1 MTANTNVG
9 FPRRIG
15 TGVVLA
21 LFVLLASVGF
31 AQQLTGTLTGI
42 ASDSAGAVIPG
53 AKVTLINEA
62 SGDPRT
68 TLTNGSGY
76 FSITAIPSGSY
87 TVQVSAP
94 GFKTWEE
101 KNIPFSQGASHSLTN
116 ITLEVGGAKET
127 MEITAGAL
135 VVPVDNA
142 EVSTTLNATAITD
155 TPILGRDAGEL
166 LKLMPGMALNNG
178 GSQGSSFSDKVVGT
192 NTGPV
197 GSYSANGTQPNGAMA
212 FMLDG
217 ANLVDPG
224 NMGTQ
229 IANINQDM
237 VSEVKVLMSSYSAE
251 YAKGPVIFQ
260 AISKSGGNQFHGEGY
275 LYARNSALNSWE
287 AYNRQQYRNDL
298 ASGASA
304 ALVAQQLHPDE
315 HYYYMGGNIGGPI
328 AFGPVNRSH
337 KKLFFWAGYEYM
349 NQHPAAQALNM
360 NVPTLAQR
368 GGDFS
373 NADLTAAQ
381 LKGINDAG
389 FGYAYNNVPAIDPS
403 LFDVNLT
410 GGNPDGNH
418 GILGLYPKPN
428 ISPNQ
433 GNGFNNYQYVNKS
446 PQNRWELTGKVDY
459 AFSDNTKLS
468 VSYTRQ
474 IENDQHPIAIWWAP
488 AWTLPYPSPIVAPT
502 TSQVFLSNFTHV
514 FSSTTTN
521 EFVFSLARYINPSSL
536 SNPSAVDRTKL
547 GFNVQGLFGHTTK
560 QMPNFYGPWGGAFPD
575 FRQPSFDGGYMGN
588 AFGGTKKDPALFDNF
603 TKVIGR
609 HTIKTGFYWDTS
621 ENIQS
626 NSGQDNGIYNLGW
639 GATGTGNVVAD
650 FLLGKSNNYQQAS
663 AVPVQDIKFHQWAIY
678 GQDAFK
684 ATRRLTVNYGLRL
697 DHVGQ
702 WYGPSAGAQVWN
714 PATYTNDPS
723 VQNPGLLW
731 HAIDKSIPQ
740 SGFVSPTFY
749 YEPRVGAAYDVF
761 GNGKTVVRG
770 GMAVF
775 RYQVSTEVGG
785 AFNGPLGAFTFQT
798 PATTTGFDQINSGGA
813 FTPPSGVFQ
822 NGANIS
828 ALQRGDNRTPKVV
841 DWNITLSQALP
852 WHSVFEV
859 SYVGN
864 KSTNQWIN
872 GSNDKVNDAN
882 SVLPGSYFKPDPTIA
897 GPNNLVSPN
906 GLVCSATGTAAK
918 DPIDCNSPSL
928 RANYANGFAVN
939 HFRPLT
945 NYQDIYVLTHG
956 AYANYNSLQVSL
968 QKQSGRATFLANYT
982 FSKVLGIR
990 DGSSD
995 NGAGNGKAVDAFNLR
1010 ANYAPLA
1017 YDHTHIFNIS
1027 GVWNLGNP
1035 IRSKGSCEDVSHC
1048 SSLLAGLVNGW
1059 RLSTY
1064 TTYQSG
1070 APLQPSTGGNLNAI
1084 YNSTALTVPLNG
1096 ATDLPDNSILLP
1108 NGLKSLNVNPGTWF
1122 GTDQNGGGSTVLLPT
1137 LTCDP
1142 RKHASGFYFNPNC
1155 FGVPAYG
1162 QQGVKVWPYLRNPAY
1177 FDSDLGLYKDFKVT
1191 ERQKVEFRVSAV
1203 NWLNH
1208 PLPQFGLAGNSDQ
1221 QLNFTNTTFK
1231 PENDATECGL
1241 VGYQWDGST
1250 LPCNA
1255 RIISVAGKNT
1265 NTDPVSG
1272 TTGKPHFK
1280 TGSRFL
1286 TFSVKYFF

>member
-1 MTANTNVG
+1 MTAHANVG
-9 FPRRIG
+9 FSRRIG
-15 TGVVLA
+15 ALATLA
-21 LFVLLASVGF
+21 LFVLLASLSFG
-31 AQQLTGTLTGI
+31 QQLTGTLTGI
-42 ASDSAGAVIPG
+42 ASDSAGAVVPG

-62 SGDPRT
+62 SADERT

-87 TVQVSAP
+87 TVQVAAA
-94 GFKTWEE
+94 GFKTWET
-101 KNIPFSQGASHSLTN
+101 KNVVFSQGASHSLTN

-135 VVPVDNA
+135 AVPVDNA
-142 EVSTTLNATAITD
+142 EVSTTLNQTAITD

-178 GSQGSSFSDKVVGT
+178 GSQGSGFSDKVVGT

-197 GSYSANGTQPNGAMA
+197 GAYSANGTQPNGAMA

-287 AYNRQQYRNDL
+287 AYSRLQYRNDL
-298 ASGASA
+298 AQGGSA
-304 ALVAQQLHPDE
+304 AVLAKQLHPDE

-381 LKGINDAG
+381 LQGINNAG
-389 FGYAYNNVPAIDPS
+389 FGYAYNNTSAIDPS
-403 LFDVNLT
+403 TFDPNIT

-428 ISPNQ
+428 ISPND

-459 AFSDNTKLS
+459 AISDNSKLS

-521 EFVFSLARYINPSSL
+521 EFVFSLARYINPSKL
-536 SNPSAVDRTKL
+536 SDPGAVDRTKL

-575 FRQPSFDGGYMGN
+575 FRQFSFDGGYMGN

-603 TKVIGR
+603 TKVVGR
-609 HTIKTGFYWDTS
+609 HTVKAGFYWDTS

-626 NSGQDNGIYNLGW
+626 SSGQDNGVYNLGW
-639 GATGTGNVVAD
+639 GSNSTGNVVAD
-650 FLLGKSNNYQQAS
+650 FLLGRTGNYQQAS
-663 AVPVQDIKFHQWAIY
+663 AVPVQDVKFHQWALY
-678 GQDAFK
+678 GQDSFK
-684 ATRRLTVNYGLRL
+684 ATRRLTVNYGLRF

-702 WYGPSAGAQVWN
+702 WYGPKAGAQVWN
-714 PATYTNDPS
+714 PATYTNDPT

-740 SGFVSPTFY
+740 SGFVSPLFY
-749 YEPRVGAAYDVF
+749 YEPRFGAAYDVF
-761 GNGKTVVRG
+761 GTGKTVIRG

-775 RYQVSTEVGG
+775 RYQVSTEVTG

-798 PATTTGFDQINSGGA
+798 SPTSTGYDQINSGTPG
-813 FTPPSGVFQ
+813 FTPPSGVSQ
-822 NGANIS
+822 NGASIS

-841 DWNITLSQALP
+841 DWNITVSQALP
-852 WHSVFEV
+852 GHAVFEV

-872 GSNDKVNDAN
+872 GNNDKVSDAN
-882 SVLPGSYFKPDPTIA
+882 SVLPGSYFNPDPTIA

-906 GLVCSATGTAAK
+906 PVPCTNGNAALNSTFCS
-918 DPIDCNSPSL
+918 DP
-928 RANYANGFAVN
+928 NYGNGFNDN

-945 NYQDIYVLTHG
+945 NYQDVYVLTHG

-995 NGAGNGKAVDAFNLR
+995 NGAGNGKAVDPFNLR

-1017 YDHTHIFNIS
+1017 YDHTHIFNLS

-1035 IRSKGSCEDVSHC
+1035 IHSKGDCEDVAHC
-1048 SSLLAGLVNGW
+1048 TSLLAGLVNGW

-1064 TTYQSG
+1064 TTFQSG
-1070 APLQPSTGGNLNAI
+1070 APLQPSTGGALNAI
-1084 YNSTALTVPLNG
+1084 YNSTSLTVPLNG
-1096 ATDLPDNSILLP
+1096 APDLPDNSILLP
-1108 NGLKSLNVNPGTWF
+1108 NGLKSVAVNPATWF
-1122 GTDQNGGGSTVLLPT
+1122 GSAQNGGGYTVLLPT

-1142 RKHASGFYFNPNC
+1142 RKHASGQYFNPNC
-1155 FGVPAYG
+1155 FSVPAYG
-1162 QQGVKVWPYLRNPAY
+1162 QQGLKVWPYLRNPSY

-1208 PLPQFGLAGNSDQ
+1208 PLPQFGLAGNGDQ
-1221 QLNFTNTTFK
+1221 QLNFTQRSFMT
-1231 PENDATECGL
+1231 ENDSAECTLL
-1241 VGYQWDGST
+1241 VNAAA
-1250 LPCNA
+1250 PCQVP
-1255 RIISVAGKNT
+1255 IVSLGTSNT
-1265 NTDPVSG
+1265 NTG
-1272 TTGKPHFK
+1272 TTGKPKFK